1 MNRGSEGSLQGLCAR
16 GEENFGSVKSRLYSL
31 TARWRRRFIDFV
43 ANDLLSRNPRSVLD
57 IGCGVCDVLLQLRS
71 REIELYGVDP
81 SPHML
86 MLGKKKIGDS
96 ADDTA
101 LSKVYLSLGN
111 SRLIPF
117 DKKFDMIFA
126 SLSFHHWKNREESI
140 PYILTRL
147 NENGEFAIYE
157 YDRDALSF
165 FRRIVA
171 GKHALS
177 RNDVKGLGFD
187 GYQKTIELSE
197 PFIIVRFKKTGS

>member
-1 MNRGSEGSLQGLCAR
+1 MQGLCAQ
-16 GEENFGSVKSRLYSL
+16 GEENFGSVKSRLYTL

-57 IGCGVCDVLLQLRS
+57 IGCGTCDVLMRLRS
-71 REIELYGVDP
+71 REIELYGIDP
-81 SPHML
+81 SPYML
-86 MLGKKKIGDS
+86 TLAKKKIGDS
-96 ADDTA
+96 ADNTE
-101 LSKVYLSLGN
+101 LSDVYLSLGN

-117 DKKFDMIFA
+117 DKKFDMIFS

-165 FRRIVA
+165 LRRMVA

-177 RNDVKGLGFD
+177 TNDVKGLGFD
-187 GYQKTIELSE
+187 GYKKTIELRE

>member
-1 MNRGSEGSLQGLCAR
+1 MQGLCTQ
-16 GEENFGSVKSRLYSL
+16 GEENFGSVKSRLYTL

-57 IGCGVCDVLLQLRS
+57 IGCGTCDVLMRLRNH
-71 REIELYGVDP
+71 EIELYGIDP
-81 SPHML
+81 SPYML
-86 MLGKKKIGDS
+86 TLAKKKIGYS
-96 ADDTA
+96 ADNTE
-101 LSKVYLSLGN
+101 LSDVYLSLGN

-117 DKKFDMIFA
+117 DKKFDMIFS

-147 NENGEFAIYE
+147 NENGEFTIYE
-157 YDRDALSF
+157 YDSDALSF
-165 FRRIVA
+165 LRRMVA

-177 RNDVKGLGFD
+177 TNDVKGLGFD
-187 GYQKTIELSE
+187 GYKKIIELRE

>member
-1 MNRGSEGSLQGLCAR
+1 
-16 GEENFGSVKSRLYSL
+16 
-31 TARWRRRFIDFV
+31 V

-57 IGCGVCDVLLQLRS
+57 IGCGTCDVLMQLRNH
-71 REIELYGVDP
+71 EIELYGIDP
-81 SPHML
+81 SPYML
-86 MLGKKKIGDS
+86 TLAKKKIGYS
-96 ADDTA
+96 ADNTE
-101 LSKVYLSLGN
+101 LSDVYLSLGN

-117 DKKFDMIFA
+117 DKKFDMIFS

-157 YDRDALSF
+157 YDRDGLSF
-165 FRRIVA
+165 LRRMVA

-177 RNDVKGLGFD
+177 TNDVKGLGFD
-187 GYQKTIELSE
+187 GCKKIIELRE

>member
-1 MNRGSEGSLQGLCAR
+1 MR
-16 GEENFGSVKSRLYSL
+16 
-31 TARWRRRFIDFV
+31 
-43 ANDLLSRNPRSVLD
+43 
-57 IGCGVCDVLLQLRS
+57 LRS
-71 REIELYGVDP
+71 REIELYGIDP
-81 SPHML
+81 SPYML
-86 MLGKKKIGDS
+86 TLAKKKVGDS
-96 ADDTA
+96 ADNTE
-101 LSKVYLSLGN
+101 LSDVYLSLGN

-117 DKKFDMIFA
+117 HKKFDMIFS

-165 FRRIVA
+165 LRRMVA

-177 RNDVKGLGFD
+177 TNDVKGLGFD
-187 GYQKTIELSE
+187 GYKKTIELRE